1 METELTSLQR
11 AYLLGR
17 SDYVPLGGVA
27 MQEFRAYR
35 GRIDPVLL
43 ERRLFALAER
53 HESLRTVIDRKTYSR
68 HVLDKPSVDFAAI
81 DLSGL
86 APEDADRKIDEL
98 KQEFSHRLFDLT
110 APPWQVVAFKLP
122 EPAEATG
129 DTCAVFFR
137 FDALILDGFSIASLL
152 VDLFEDKQPETAAP
166 AVFPATS
173 PAEPDRDV
181 VRRDASYW
189 KTKLNSYQGAPR
201 LPWKRPLESIKTSR
215 YERAGVVVDKDLFR
229 TFSRL
234 GARNGL
240 FQNTVLSATILEV
253 LTHWLSEGALHVGI
267 PAAPRRDSGY
277 ANRSTFFA
285 VAWETRPDTGI
296 AERARALQSDTLEAL
311 DHLSFS
317 GVDINRFLMDIGGTD
332 GGVALPVVLTNGLS
346 WPTLSRDHPVRL
358 QGGLTQTPQV
368 AMDIRLS
375 TTPQGDLAVDID
387 YAVEAID
394 GAVVRDI
401 LVAIDKAV
409 RVICDTETLA
419 FSARDIL
426 EFSHYRFNSPEEDTS
441 GCGYLRRIADH
452 MFKAPPE
459 NDALI
464 YGDRRLSYADLGI
477 GVQKAMTFLEERK
490 LTKGNIVVLSL
501 RRSPEQTML
510 TLACALRGIT
520 WVPVDACAPVD
531 RLKYMYDNCRPDLVV
546 GSTSVEGY
554 DVVPLETVLNT
565 VASKDSPALTLP
577 LDELSSSDAAAYYL
591 YTSGTTGKPKCVV
604 LSNRSTDNV
613 IGSTNAEWDIT
624 SSDTFISVS
633 PLYHDMSVYEVFGC
647 LTAGA
652 TLVQPVQGEEKDA
665 VRWNQ
670 LVAEHGVTIWSSVP
684 TIFEM
689 LLSCRKGEEL
699 RSLRLINQGGDYL
712 KPAVIA
718 ELRQTNPGAR
728 LSSIGGPTE
737 TTIWS
742 IWHRICPEDTGNI
755 PYGRPLPGN
764 GYFILNEHG
773 AHCPPGVVGRIHSCG
788 VNTALGYLEDGE
800 LHQQDFVTITDEH
813 GRSMRAFRSGD
824 RGKYRR
830 DGIILFDSRVQ
841 GYIKVRGVRISIP
854 DVENTLVKHPEVARI
869 LLTDLGNERNGE
881 TELGALYEPVAGS
894 RVTDA
899 DLRSFARQH
908 LQESHIP
915 SRFLKVD
922 SIPLSANGKPDRRQA
937 QRCLAEA
944 AAMKQRPQPQQGPES
959 RRVLDI
965 YLGVVGKGQGRP
977 VDGSTDFLSI
987 GLLPSHLKSI
997 STRINAEFGVA
1008 IVPKQ
1013 LLQCRNADQVH
1024 QLVCAQCA

>member
-17 SDYVPLGGVA
+17 SEYVPLGGVA
-27 MQEFRAYR
+27 MQEFREYR
-35 GRIDPVLL
+35 GRFDLDLL
-43 ERRLFALAER
+43 ERQLVLLAER

-68 HVLDKPSVDFAAI
+68 HILEKPSVDFLSI

-86 APEDADRKIDEL
+86 APEEADRKIDEL
-98 KQEFSHRLFDLT
+98 RQEFSHRLFDLT

-122 EPAEATG
+122 EPAEKTD

-137 FDALILDGFSIASLL
+137 FDALILDGFSIAALL
-152 VDLFEDKQPETAAP
+152 AELFEDKRPEVAPPAA
-166 AVFPATS
+166 S
-173 PAEPDRDV
+173 PAAPDRDM
-181 VRRDASYW
+181 VRRDAEYW
-189 KTKLNSYQGAPR
+189 KSKLKSYEGAPR
-201 LPWKRPLESIKTSR
+201 LPWKKPLEDIKTSR
-215 YERAGVVVDKDLFR
+215 YERAGLTVDKERLR
-229 TFSRL
+229 IFSRL
-234 GARNGL
+234 GAKNGL
-240 FQNTVLSATILEV
+240 FQNTVLSAAILEV
-253 LTHWLSEGALHVGI
+253 LSHWLSEGPLHVGI
-267 PAAPRRDSGY
+267 PAAPRTGGGY

-285 VAWETRPDTGI
+285 VAWETRQGTDL
-296 AERARALQSDTLEAL
+296 AERARTLQTDVLEAL

-317 GVDINRFLMDIGGTD
+317 GVDINRFLMDIGGTE

-346 WPTLSRDHPVRL
+346 WPTLPPDHPIRL
-358 QGGLTQTPQV
+358 RDCLTQTPQV
-368 AMDIRLS
+368 AMDIRL
-375 TTPQGDLAVDID
+375 TTTSDGDLAVDID
-387 YAVEAID
+387 YAVEAVD
-394 GAVVRDI
+394 AAVVRDI
-401 LVAIDKAV
+401 LAAIDKAV
-409 RVICDTETLA
+409 RVICETETLA

-426 EFSHYRFNSPEEDTS
+426 DFSHYRFNSPEEGYS
-441 GCGYLRRIADH
+441 SCGYLNRIADH
-452 MFKAPPE
+452 MFNAPPE

-464 YGDRRLSYADLGI
+464 NGDRRVSYADLGA
-477 GVQKAMTFLEERK
+477 GVHKALTFLEERK
-490 LTKGNIVVLSL
+490 LENGNIVVLSL
-501 RRSPEQTML
+501 PRSPEQTML
-510 TLACALRGIT
+510 TLACALRGII
-520 WVPVDACAPVD
+520 WVPVDACAPAD

-546 GSTSVEGY
+546 GSTPVAGY
-554 DVVPLETVLNT
+554 EVIPAETVLNT
-565 VASKDSPALTLP
+565 VASKDPFALMPRLE
-577 LDELSSSDAAAYYL
+577 DLSSSDAAAYYL

-613 IGSTNAEWDIT
+613 IGSTNAEWEIT
-624 SSDTFISVS
+624 SSDVFISVS
-633 PLYHDMSVYEVFGC
+633 PLYHDMSIYEVFGC

-699 RSLRLINQGGDYL
+699 KSLRLINQGGDYL

-742 IWHRICPEDTGNI
+742 IWHRICPQDTGNI
-755 PYGRPLPGN
+755 PYGRPLPAN
-764 GYFILNEHG
+764 SYFILNEHG
-773 AHCPPGVVGRIHSCG
+773 EHCPPGVVGRIHSCG
-788 VNTALGYLEDGE
+788 VNTALGYLQDGE
-800 LHQQDFVTITDEH
+800 LHQHDFVTIEDEH
-813 GRSMRAFRSGD
+813 GCSVRAFRSGD
-824 RGKYRR
+824 RGKYRH

-854 DVENTLVKHPEVARI
+854 DVENELVKHPEVSRV
-869 LLTDLGNERNGE
+869 LLTDLGDERSGE
-881 TELGALYEPVAGS
+881 TELGALYELVAGS
-894 RVTDA
+894 RITDA
-899 DLRSFARQH
+899 DLRSFARRH

-915 SRFLKVD
+915 SRFLRVD

-937 QRCLAEA
+937 RRILAETSA
-944 AAMKQRPQPQQGPES
+944 AKRPPRPRQEPES

-965 YLGVVGKGQGRP
+965 YLGVVGNGQSRP

-987 GLLPSHLKSI
+987 GLLPSHLKPI
-997 STRINAEFGVA
+997 SARINAEFGVA
-1008 IVPKQ
+1008 LLPKQ

-1024 QLVCAQCA
+1024 QLVAAQCA